1 MWWSPSFYPAAET
14 SMPLTNVQLLTN
26 HKMDLIAQCRHQHSR
41 DIPGAAK
48 IISALTLLQK
58 RHWYTIHVLL
68 GFRGK
73 TTVKNLGTSELQLPF
88 GQIAFNLISILIE
101 FSTDSCLLCTLYNEV
116 QIRGQT
122 GFIKVWDNVKVTSR
136 FWRRQ
141 SVCCN
146 YNCSLE

>member
-1 MWWSPSFYPAAET
+1 
-14 SMPLTNVQLLTN
+14 MPLTNVQLLTN

-48 IISALTLLQK
+48 IISDTDIQ
-58 RHWYTIHVLL
+58 TIHVLL